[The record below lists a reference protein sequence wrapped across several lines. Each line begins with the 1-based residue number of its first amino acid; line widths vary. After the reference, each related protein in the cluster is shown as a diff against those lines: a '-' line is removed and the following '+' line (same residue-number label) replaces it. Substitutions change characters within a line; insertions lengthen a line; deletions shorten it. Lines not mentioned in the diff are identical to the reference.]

1 MKLRLTVAHGIA
13 LFGSLIVAILF
24 FFPVAGFD
32 QQTSRIAAL
41 TLFLVIFWATN
52 VLPPYF
58 PVLIFFALVMI
69 FQVIS
74 PALAFS
80 GFASGAFWLVF
91 GGLVIGAA
99 FKETGLAAR
108 IADSISRFFG
118 RSYRGL
124 IGGLVLLG
132 VLLSFIMPSSMGRVV
147 MLVPIA
153 LALVERYGFGA
164 ADRGRY
170 GILLATIFGAHTPSF
185 SILPAN
191 VPNMILAGTTES
203 VWGITIPYAQYLSLH
218 FPVLGLLKAL
228 VIAVLILLLFPDTLP
243 EKSAS
248 AGKKQAPMSTAEKRL
263 ALMMVAVVLLWALD
277 FLHGIAPSWVALAA
291 AVVLLLPGIGV
302 LPPDTINKR
311 LNYSSL
317 IFVAGLISMGAM
329 IAQSELTVLFSQ
341 WIENTLPLT
350 PGADF
355 GNYLVLSIT
364 TMLTSIVGTVP
375 TVPAVLVPLADVL
388 ASLSGLPMMTVLM
401 IQVLGFSTI
410 FFPYQAAPLVVGIL
424 LANIPAGI
432 GLRFTILLGLSTLLF
447 LVPLN
452 YLWLQMLGY
461 FG

>member
-1 MKLRLTVAHGIA
+1 MKFRLSFANGIA
-13 LFGSLIVAILF
+13 LLGSLIVAILF
-24 FFPVAGFD
+24 FFPVAGLD
-32 QQTSRIAAL
+32 QQTTRIAAL
-41 TLFLVIFWATN
+41 TLFLVVFWATN
-52 VLPPYF
+52 VVPPYF
-58 PVLIFFALVMI
+58 PVLIFFALAMI

-99 FKETGLAAR
+99 FKETGLATR
-108 IADSISRFFG
+108 IADGISRFFG

-124 IGGLVLLG
+124 IGGLVVLG

-153 LALVERYGFGA
+153 LALADRYGYGLDA
-164 ADRGRY
+164 PGRY
-170 GILLATIFGAHTPSF
+170 GILLAMIFGAHTPSF
-185 SILPAN
+185 GILPAN

-203 VWGITIPYAQYLSLH
+203 VWGITIPYGQYFFLN

-228 VIAVLILLLFPDTLP
+228 LIFALVLLFFPDHLP
-243 EKSAS
+243 EKTPSTV
-248 AGKKQAPMSTAEKRL
+248 KEQTPMSADEKRL
-263 ALMMVAVVLLWALD
+263 GMILIVVVLMWAFD

-291 AVVLLLPGIGV
+291 ALVLLLPGIGV
-302 LPPDTINKR
+302 LPADTLNKR
-311 LNYSSL
+311 LNIASL

-364 TMLTSIVGTVP
+364 TLLTSIVGTVP

-388 ASLSGLPMMTVLM
+388 ASLSGLPLLTVLM
-401 IQVLGFSTI
+401 IQVVGFSTI
-410 FFPYQAAPLVVGIL
+410 FFPYQAAPLVVGVL
-424 LANIPAGI
+424 LANIPARI
-432 GLRFTILLGLSTLLF
+432 ALRFTLVLGFVTLL
-447 LVPLN
+447 LLLPLD
-452 YLWLQMLGY
+452 YLWLQILGY